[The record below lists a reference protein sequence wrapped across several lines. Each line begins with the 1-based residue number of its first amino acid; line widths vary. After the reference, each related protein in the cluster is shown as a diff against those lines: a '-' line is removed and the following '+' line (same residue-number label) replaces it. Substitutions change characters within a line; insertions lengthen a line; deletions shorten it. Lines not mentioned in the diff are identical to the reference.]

1 MTAGQ
6 LHSKDTDSTT
16 QVISL
21 LLPLKC
27 CDQIKIFPNNTNFLA
42 LEQFILIAS
51 VFAPGTFFSVGVYEN
66 WTPNSLSFMCL
77 LAYVQCLISAC

>member
-6 LHSKDTDSTT
+6 LHSKDTDSIT

-21 LLPLKC
+21 LLSLKYW
-27 CDQIKIFPNNTNFLA
+27 DQIKIFPNNTNFLA

-66 WTPNSLSFMCL
+66 WTPNSLFMCL